1 MVELLPMRRF
11 VFVFLAALLLSSPA
25 GALKQIKLG
34 SLIGRVD
41 FKSLVPLLE
50 KGELS
55 LVESYRSGRL
65 RQVTVVSLVNASPDR
80 VWRVLTDYEN
90 YVKFMPN
97 LDEIEIT
104 KRQGADVYIA
114 YELEVPGPNMDYT
127 LIHHHVPKTRI
138 DITLAD
144 DEGDIQTG
152 AWRWELIPHQNGS
165 QTILVYSLYTD
176 VRESSW
182 VLRQVMKSQPSL
194 EHGLNVATGLV
205 TIRAIKKRAE
215 K

>member
-1 MVELLPMRRF
+1 MRKLTA
-11 VFVFLAALLLSSPA
+11 VLLLILFLPSA
-25 GALKQIKLG
+25 GGAVKQVKLG
-34 SLIGRVD
+34 SIVGRVD
-41 FKSLVPLLE
+41 FKPLVPLLQ

-65 RQVTVVSLVNASPDR
+65 RQVTVVALVKATPAK
-80 VWRVLTDYEN
+80 VWRVLTDYEH
-90 YVKFMPN
+90 YVEFMPN

-104 KRQGADVYIA
+104 KREGADVVIA

-138 DITLAD
+138 DVTLAD

-182 VLRQVMKSQPSL
+182 VLRQIMKSQPSL

-205 TIRAIKKRAE
+205 TVRAIMKRAE

>member
-1 MVELLPMRRF
+1 MVESLSMRAFACMLL
-11 VFVFLAALLLSSPA
+11 LALLLPSPTSA
-25 GALKQIKLG
+25 VKQVKLG
-34 SLIGRVD
+34 SIVGRVD
-41 FKSLVPLLE
+41 FTPLVPLME

-65 RQVTVVSLVNASPDR
+65 RQVTVVSLIKATPDK
-80 VWRVLTDYEN
+80 VWRVLTDYEH
-90 YVKFMPN
+90 YVDFMPN
-97 LDEIEIT
+97 LDEIEIV
-104 KRQGADVYIA
+104 KRQGADVVIE

-127 LIHHHVPKTRI
+127 LIHRHAPKTRI

-182 VLRQVMKSQPSL
+182 VLRQIMKSQPSL

>member
-1 MVELLPMRRF
+1 MLEFLSMRGF
-11 VFVFLAALLLSSPA
+11 FLVFLAVWLLPLPT
-25 GALKQIKLG
+25 GAVKQVKLG
-34 SLIGRVD
+34 SLVGRVD
-41 FKSLVPLLE
+41 FKPLVPLLE

-65 RQVTVVSLVNASPDR
+65 RQVTVVSLVKAPPER
-80 VWRVLTDYEN
+80 VWRVLTDYQN

-104 KRQGADVYIA
+104 KRRGADVFIA

-152 AWRWELIPHQNGS
+152 AWRWELIPHKNGA

-182 VLRQVMKSQPSL
+182 VLRQIMKSQPSL

-205 TIRAIKKRAE
+205 TVRAIKKRAE

>member
-1 MVELLPMRRF
+1 VRS
-11 VFVFLAALLLSSPA
+11 LAFILLLVFFLPSA
-25 GALKQIKLG
+25 NGAVKQVKLG
-34 SLIGRVD
+34 SIVGRVD
-41 FKSLVPLLE
+41 FKPLVPLLE

-65 RQVTVVSLVNASPDR
+65 RQVTVVALVKASPDK
-80 VWRVLTDYEN
+80 VWSVLTDYRH
-90 YVKFMPN
+90 YVEFMPN

-104 KRQGADVYIA
+104 RREGADVVID

-152 AWRWELIPHQNGS
+152 AWRWELIPHRNNS

-182 VLRQVMKSQPSL
+182 VLRQIMKSQPSL

-205 TIRAIKKRAE
+205 TVRAIKKRAE

>member
-1 MVELLPMRRF
+1 M
-11 VFVFLAALLLSSPA
+11 
-25 GALKQIKLG
+25 KQVKLG
-34 SLIGRVD
+34 TIVGRVD
-41 FKSLVPLLE
+41 FDPLVPLLR

-65 RQVTVVSLVNASPDR
+65 RQVTVIALVKASPDR
-80 VWRVLTDYEN
+80 VWSVLTDYDH
-90 YVKFMPN
+90 YVEFMPN

-104 KRQGADVYIA
+104 RREGSRVVIA

-127 LIHHHVPKTRI
+127 LIHQHTPKKTI
-138 DITLAD
+138 EITLAD

-152 AWRWELIPHQNGS
+152 AWRWELIPHQNGG

-182 VLRQVMKSQPSL
+182 VLRQIMKSQPSL

>member
-1 MVELLPMRRF
+1 LA
-11 VFVFLAALLLSSPA
+11 AALLLPSPTIA
-25 GALKQIKLG
+25 VKQVKLG

-41 FKSLVPLLE
+41 FKPLVPLLE

-65 RQVTVVSLVNASPDR
+65 RQVTVVALVKATPDR

-90 YVKFMPN
+90 YVDFMPN

-104 KRQGADVYIA
+104 KRQGADVVID

-138 DITLAD
+138 DVTLAD

-152 AWRWELIPHQNGS
+152 AWRWELIPHQNGG

>member
-1 MVELLPMRRF
+1 MVESLPMRRF
-11 VFVFLAALLLSSPA
+11 VFVLIAALLLPFPI
-25 GALKQIKLG
+25 GAVKQIKLG

-41 FKSLVPLLE
+41 FESLVPLLE

-65 RQVTVVSLVNASPDR
+65 WQVTVVALVKASPDR
-80 VWRVLTDYEN
+80 VWRVLTDYQN

-104 KRQGADVYIA
+104 KRQGADVHIA

-152 AWRWELIPHQNGS
+152 AWRWELIPHQNGG

-182 VLRQVMKSQPSL
+182 VLRQIMKSQPSL

-205 TIRAIKKRAE
+205 TVRAIKKRAE

>member
-1 MVELLPMRRF
+1 MRKLTT
-11 VFVFLAALLLSSPA
+11 VLLLILFLPSA
-25 GALKQIKLG
+25 GGAVKQVKLG
-34 SLIGRVD
+34 SIVGRVD
-41 FKSLVPLLE
+41 FNPLVPLLQ

-65 RQVTVVSLVNASPDR
+65 RQVTVVALVKATPAK
-80 VWRVLTDYEN
+80 VWRVLTDYEH
-90 YVKFMPN
+90 YVEFMPN

-104 KRQGADVYIA
+104 KREGADVVIA

-127 LIHHHVPKTRI
+127 LIHHHVPMTRI
-138 DITLAD
+138 DVTLAD

-182 VLRQVMKSQPSL
+182 VLRQIMKSQPSL

-205 TIRAIKKRAE
+205 TVRAIMKRAE

>member
-1 MVELLPMRRF
+1 MVQSLLMRLLIF
-11 VFVFLAALLLSSPA
+11 VLLAALLLPSPTVA
-25 GALKQIKLG
+25 VKQVKLG

-65 RQVTVVSLVNASPDR
+65 RQVTVVALVKTTPDR
-80 VWRVLTDYEN
+80 VWSVLTDYEH
-90 YVKFMPN
+90 YVDFMPN
-97 LDEIEIT
+97 LDEIKVT
-104 KRQGADVYIA
+104 KREGADVVIE

-127 LIHHHVPKTRI
+127 LIHRHVPKTRI
-138 DITLAD
+138 DVILAN

-152 AWRWELIPHQNGS
+152 AWRWELIPHQNGG

-182 VLRQVMKSQPSL
+182 VLRQIMKSQPSL